1 MAKEVYT
8 IKELREMGYGRNELQ
23 RIAHSEDF
31 YRVGHK
37 EGTVYKF
44 NLEKLKKYLERRTQ
58 WQY

>member
-1 MAKEVYT
+1 MQEVFT
-8 IKELREMGYGRNELQ
+8 MKELREKGYGRNELQ

-31 YRVGHK
+31 YLVGHK

-44 NLEKLKKYLERRTQ
+44 NLKKLEKYLERRTQ

>member
-1 MAKEVYT
+1 MMKEVYT
-8 IKELREMGYGRNELQ
+8 IKELRAMGYGRNELQ
-23 RIAHSEDF
+23 RIAHSEEF
-31 YRVGHK
+31 YKVGHR